1 MTRWATKQTYRLQ
14 TIRPTLKELLK
25 SSSNSIR
32 ENDLMAPQTQR
43 IIGTIAQLEPQE
55 VTATGSRR
63 LGTRS
68 CQEILAALRDAET
81 LHAVRALLASGNV
94 STHALSA
101 LISSNGT
108 ETVEIVRRVKSDA

>member
-1 MTRWATKQTYRLQ
+1 
-14 TIRPTLKELLK
+14 
-25 SSSNSIR
+25 
-32 ENDLMAPQTQR
+32 MAPQTQR
-43 IIGTIAQLEPQE
+43 ILEHIALLD
-55 VTATGSRR
+55 VNDLTAWGPVV
-63 LGTRS
+63 LGTEACR
-68 CQEILAALRDAET
+68 EILSALQDAET

>member
-1 MTRWATKQTYRLQ
+1 
-14 TIRPTLKELLK
+14 
-25 SSSNSIR
+25 
-32 ENDLMAPQTQR
+32 MAPQTQR
-43 IIGTIAQLEPQE
+43 ILEHIALLDANDL
-55 VTATGSRR
+55 TAWGPVV
-63 LGTRS
+63 LGTEACR
-68 CQEILAALRDAET
+68 EILSALQDAET

>member
-1 MTRWATKQTYRLQ
+1 
-14 TIRPTLKELLK
+14 
-25 SSSNSIR
+25 
-32 ENDLMAPQTQR
+32 MAPQTQR
-43 IIGTIAQLEPQE
+43 ILEHIALLDANDL
-55 VTATGSRR
+55 TAWGPVV
-63 LGTRS
+63 LGTEACR
-68 CQEILAALRDAET
+68 EILSALRDAET

>member
-1 MTRWATKQTYRLQ
+1 
-14 TIRPTLKELLK
+14 
-25 SSSNSIR
+25 
-32 ENDLMAPQTQR
+32 MAPQTQR
-43 IIGTIAQLEPQE
+43 ILEHIALLDANDL
-55 VTATGSRR
+55 TAWGPVV
-63 LGTRS
+63 LGTES
-68 CQEILAALRDAET
+68 CREILAALRDAAT

>member
-1 MTRWATKQTYRLQ
+1 
-14 TIRPTLKELLK
+14 
-25 SSSNSIR
+25 
-32 ENDLMAPQTQR
+32 MAPQTQR
-43 IIGTIAQLEPQE
+43 ILEHIALLD
-55 VTATGSRR
+55 VNDLTASGPVV
-63 LGTRS
+63 LGTEACR
-68 CQEILAALRDAET
+68 EILSALQDAET

>member
-1 MTRWATKQTYRLQ
+1 
-14 TIRPTLKELLK
+14 
-25 SSSNSIR
+25 
-32 ENDLMAPQTQR
+32 MAPQTQR
-43 IIGTIAQLEPQE
+43 ILEHIALLDANDL
-55 VTATGSRR
+55 TAWGPVV
-63 LGTRS
+63 LGTEACR
-68 CQEILAALRDAET
+68 EILAALRDAET

>member
-1 MTRWATKQTYRLQ
+1 
-14 TIRPTLKELLK
+14 
-25 SSSNSIR
+25 
-32 ENDLMAPQTQR
+32 MAPQTQR
-43 IIGTIAQLEPQE
+43 ILEHIALLDANDL
-55 VTATGSRR
+55 TAWGPVV
-63 LGTRS
+63 LGTEACR
-68 CQEILAALRDAET
+68 EILQAMQDAET

>member
-1 MTRWATKQTYRLQ
+1 
-14 TIRPTLKELLK
+14 
-25 SSSNSIR
+25 
-32 ENDLMAPQTQR
+32 MAPQTQR
-43 IIGTIAQLEPQE
+43 ILEHIALLDANDL
-55 VTATGSRR
+55 TAWGPVV
-63 LGTRS
+63 LGTES
-68 CQEILAALRDAET
+68 CREILAALRDAET